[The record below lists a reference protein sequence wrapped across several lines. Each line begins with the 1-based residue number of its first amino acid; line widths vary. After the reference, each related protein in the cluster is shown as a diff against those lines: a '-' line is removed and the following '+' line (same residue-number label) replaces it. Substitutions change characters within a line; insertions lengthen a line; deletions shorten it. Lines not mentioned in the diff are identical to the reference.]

1 MIRTWVAD
9 VTSLLK
15 KEKYL
20 QYYKKVPDFRKEKA
34 DKIICQEGKALSI
47 GVWILYEQMREAY
60 DISEDLV
67 FNLSHSGHYALCS
80 IADIESNATYLG
92 CDIEGVKQVRLDV
105 ARRFFCTSEFQRILE
120 QNTEEERAEEFY
132 RYWVLKESFMKATR
146 LGMKLGLDQFEIA
159 FSKEGNPYLIK
170 QPEEF
175 PQKYYFKE
183 YEVADIPCK
192 IAVCS
197 NCGEFSNTI
206 EKIEL

>member
-1 MIRTWVAD
+1 MTYQKIWFLTCLTQDIMHFVPLRILKAMRRILGAISKVSNRLGWMLPD
-9 VTSLLK
+9 V
-15 KEKYL
+15 
-20 QYYKKVPDFRKEKA
+20 
-34 DKIICQEGKALSI
+34 
-47 GVWILYEQMREAY
+47 
-60 DISEDLV
+60 
-67 FNLSHSGHYALCS
+67 
-80 IADIESNATYLG
+80 
-92 CDIEGVKQVRLDV
+92 
-105 ARRFFCTSEFQRILE
+105 FCTSEFQRILE

-192 IAVCS
+192 IAV
-197 NCGEFSNTI
+197 NFQTR
-206 EKIEL
+206 

>member
-1 MIRTWVAD
+1 M
-9 VTSLLK
+9 
-15 KEKYL
+15 
-20 QYYKKVPDFRKEKA
+20 
-34 DKIICQEGKALSI
+34 
-47 GVWILYEQMREAY
+47 
-60 DISEDLV
+60 
-67 FNLSHSGHYALCS
+67 
-80 IADIESNATYLG
+80 
-92 CDIEGVKQVRLDV
+92 
-105 ARRFFCTSEFQRILE
+105 
-120 QNTEEERAEEFY
+120 
-132 RYWVLKESFMKATR
+132 LKESFMKATR

-197 NCGEFSNTI
+197 DCGEFSNTI